1 MFEELRHTKS
11 TAPFNHPPFVAVVQ
25 AYEGYQELVV
35 EALSRSNA
43 DSVGKPDTTGQQVVR
58 IKLQLGLFF
67 FLFWKVGLYELH
79 AHELS
84 NIKYLDGQTKT
95 RACEG

>member
-1 MFEELRHTKS
+1 M
-11 TAPFNHPPFVAVVQ
+11 
-25 AYEGYQELVV
+25 V

-43 DSVGKPDTTGQQVVR
+43 DSVGKPDTTSQQVVR
-58 IKLQLGLFF
+58 MKLQLGLF
-67 FLFWKVGLYELH
+67 FLFWKVGLYGLH